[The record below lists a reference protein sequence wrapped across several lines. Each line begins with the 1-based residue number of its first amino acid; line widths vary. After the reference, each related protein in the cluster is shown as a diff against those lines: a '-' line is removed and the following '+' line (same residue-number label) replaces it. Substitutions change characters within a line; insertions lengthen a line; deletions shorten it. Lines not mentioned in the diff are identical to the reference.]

1 MIHQKMSY
9 LAIRLPCQ
17 TSSVMNKPTR
27 KIAESLVYEMV
38 DGVPIYYHGYKDV
51 LKGRKDAEAIMGSS
65 YLQSLI
71 VANLVFILIR
81 DLPKEFIVLTNEV
94 GVLFSQ
100 HNWRAADIAIVEK
113 EVLKNQGNEK
123 GYLTVPP
130 RVVIEI
136 DTKAALEDI
145 PQRVSYYH
153 KKTDQLLD
161 FGIEKVIWI
170 FTESEKVMAAEKGK
184 PWMIYTW
191 QDRIG
196 VLEGVEVV
204 VGEVAR

>member
-1 MIHQKMSY
+1 
-9 LAIRLPCQ
+9 
-17 TSSVMNKPTR
+17 
-27 KIAESLVYEMV
+27 MV

-170 FTESEKVMAAEKGK
+170 FTESEKVMVAESGR

-191 QDRIG
+191 QDRIW

-204 VGEVAR
+204 VGRVAL